1 MPLDNDITLDRA
13 ERKLVIKNTQDT
25 TPILEQNKLFRNH
38 VPEAQ
43 RGDFQRI
50 AQIPLIALKIKTK
63 ELHGHSNWYK
73 LDKEQQM
80 SIIKGMINSSDF
92 QNFRTGSKKL

>member
-80 SIIKGMINSSDF
+80 SIIKGMINS
-92 QNFRTGSKKL
+92 